1 MKNWIIA
8 LAAETED
15 NIYYAPVTIA
25 QYGELIPV
33 QSTSDALTM
42 DGYER
47 AIDLVIAFGELKG
60 IEITLPSGYN
70 VEGKT
75 PGLFITL
82 MERSEW
88 AAMPRLREEY
98 DMVVKAMKANKIAFE
113 GDIPQDVE
121 ILDEAEF
128 IKRHASSDLY
138 LKFEAERYGEA
149 ELERMG
155 ETVIDWN
162 QFVVEA

>member
-8 LAAETED
+8 LAAETQD
-15 NIYYAPVTIA
+15 NIYYTPVTIA

-42 DGYER
+42 DSYEM
-47 AIDLVIAFGELKG
+47 ASDLVISFGELKG

-70 VEGKT
+70 REGSAE
-75 PGLFITL
+75 GLFITL

-88 AAMPRLREEY
+88 AAMPRLKEEY
-98 DMVVKAMKANKIAFE
+98 AEVVKAMRKNNIAST

-121 ILDEAEF
+121 ILDEKEF

-138 LKFEAERYGEA
+138 QKFEAERYGDA

-155 ETVIDWN
+155 EVEIDWN
-162 QFVVEA
+162 QFVV